1 MPQCPLC
8 GNQSNIHSFTYQD
21 KTIYYPCTFC
31 NAKLN
36 ALVNPKDFSEKEN
49 ALRWA
54 DNLLEK
60 TYNPPAT
67 DTLKTLCSLSKKS
80 DIKPSGQNETSA
92 PPIVQ
97 YESNIET
104 SRLSD
109 RAYLPSS
116 TYSAAVKAIVIIF
129 ICITVLSGVIS
140 GALLGGFGGFMLG
153 LIASGISAGVV
164 YVIAMMLV
172 ETAENTAIGARTA
185 LRNEKLLEEIRDSL
199 KNSQK

>member
-8 GNQSNIHSFTYQD
+8 GNQSNIHSFTYQN

-54 DNLLEK
+54 DILLEK

-129 ICITVLSGVIS
+129 ICITVLSGVIA

>member
-8 GNQSNIHSFTYQD
+8 GNQSNIHSFTYRD